1 MKLKTKNIAWRLFEK
16 MEKSKSVYIS
26 PDELTLASLID
37 ILKRNLIAVHPHLKF
52 MVIGKV
58 WIMFYFETSWHCLL
72 FWYATENNTWHHVV
86 KGIICIDRTVQF
98 PSNFACNAYYQIWS
112 KCEVSAILKRLS
124 FVFNILMYDIE

>member
-1 MKLKTKNIAWRLFEK
+1 MYSNLVEIAEAINAFLINIMNTATWIKLMILSLSDEIGIFSTPFCTQKLLPDVSFEK
-16 MEKSKSVYIS
+16 IEMSKSVYIS

-72 FWYATENNTWHHVV
+72 FWYAT
-86 KGIICIDRTVQF
+86 
-98 PSNFACNAYYQIWS
+98 
-112 KCEVSAILKRLS
+112 
-124 FVFNILMYDIE
+124 